1 MPLELVFGP
10 FLVLIQIFNCVRRLE
25 NEWSIL
31 LIRRTFAIF
40 IIISTASG
48 IVAQVETG
56 TLTNETFGSAFVSLL
71 IAYYLAR
78 SPSNKTRSSDV
89 GVESNSDDIG
99 DEVPME
105 ELLEEFE
112 ESLEEMES
120 EEIQTNYKPE
130 RINKSNPVK
139 DKQSILS
146 KIFQG
151 KTDRY

>member
-1 MPLELVFGP
+1 MEPKQSRSIG
-10 FLVLIQIFNCVRRLE
+10 LI
-25 NEWSIL
+25 
-31 LIRRTFAIF
+31 IRRFFAIF
-40 IIISTASG
+40 ILFSTASG
-48 IVAQVETG
+48 IVAQIETG
-56 TLTNETFGSAFVSLL
+56 TFTNETFGSAFVSLL

-78 SPSNKTRSSDV
+78 SPRNKTQSSEMDV
-89 GVESNSDDIG
+89 KSNSDELG

-130 RINKSNPVK
+130 SVNKRNPVS

-146 KIFQG
+146 RIFQG

>member
-1 MPLELVFGP
+1 MEPK
-10 FLVLIQIFNCVRRLE
+10 QNR
-25 NEWSIL
+25 SIGL

-78 SPSNKTRSSDV
+78 SPKNKTQSSDIDV
-89 GVESNSDDIG
+89 AGKKDELG
-99 DEVPME
+99 DEVQME

-112 ESLEEMES
+112 ESLEEIES
-120 EEIQTNYKPE
+120 EEIQTNYNPE
-130 RINKSNPVK
+130 RVDRRNPVS

-146 KIFQG
+146 RIFQG

>member
-1 MPLELVFGP
+1 MEPKQSRSIG
-10 FLVLIQIFNCVRRLE
+10 LI
-25 NEWSIL
+25 
-31 LIRRTFAIF
+31 IRRFFAIF
-40 IIISTASG
+40 IIFSTASG
-48 IVAQVETG
+48 IVAQIDTG
-56 TLTNETFGSAFVSLL
+56 TFTNETFGSAFVSLL

-78 SPSNKTRSSDV
+78 SPRNQTRSSDV
-89 GVESNSDDIG
+89 GVERNIDESD

-112 ESLEEMES
+112 ESLEEMKS
-120 EEIQTNYKPE
+120 EELQSNYKPE
-130 RINKSNPVK
+130 RVNKRNPVS